1 VLSLTKPDFQCRK
14 EVEQFAQRERK
25 IEQYRRKREE
35 REREERERKESKERE
50 KREKVDHVA
59 ERFERTGRAQ
69 LRLVLEARFPPGTEV
84 WHLGSGL
91 RGVVTGIDSDCCVE
105 LERMFPDGMTKRMSD
120 YEADLSLTDDPEI
133 QRAREEYEPR
143 WREEEEEERERAERE
158 RRERE
163 EEESC
168 PSSH

>member
-1 VLSLTKPDFQCRK
+1 
-14 EVEQFAQRERK
+14 
-25 IEQYRRKREE
+25 
-35 REREERERKESKERE
+35 
-50 KREKVDHVA
+50 
-59 ERFERTGRAQ
+59 
-69 LRLVLEARFPPGTEV
+69 
-84 WHLGSGL
+84 
-91 RGVVTGIDSDCCVE
+91 
-105 LERMFPDGMTKRMSD
+105 MSD